1 MEYLKVVFFLTDKKT
16 SKIQGFHIQLKYFLL
31 LVDKIL
37 QFSLTLNVEIF
48 NLPVKVSFKFKMKCE
63 YIIR

>member
-1 MEYLKVVFFLTDKKT
+1 MEYLKGVFFLADKKT
-16 SKIQGFHIQLKYFLL
+16 SKIHGFHIQFKYFLF

-48 NLPVKVSFKFKMKCE
+48 NLPVKVSFEFNMK
-63 YIIR
+63 